1 MNFARR
7 LERLETARGP
17 FDAKGIATMNG
28 EELRAFVART
38 LQELGGQGAALVAL
52 RSDPATDPGTL
63 KMVEA
68 WPAWP
73 L

>member
-1 MNFARR
+1 MNLARR

-17 FDAKGIATMNG
+17 FDAHGIAAMNG
-28 EELRAFVART
+28 EELRAYVART
-38 LQELGGQGAALVAL
+38 LQEIGGRDAVLSAL
-52 RSDPATDPGTL
+52 RADPGTDSDTI

>member
-1 MNFARR
+1 VNFARR

-17 FDAKGIATMNG
+17 FDADGIATMNG
-28 EELRAFVART
+28 EELRAYVART
-38 LQELGGQGAALVAL
+38 LQDLGGKDAALSAL
-52 RSDPATDPGTL
+52 RAAAASPETI
-63 KMVEA
+63 KIMEA

>member
-1 MNFARR
+1 LNFARR
-7 LERLETARGP
+7 LEKLEKAQGT
-17 FDAKGIATMNG
+17 FDVHGIATMNG
-28 EELRAFVART
+28 EELREYIAAT
-38 LQELGGQGAALVAL
+38 LQALGGRDAALSAL
-52 RSDPATDPGTL
+52 RAHPVTDSDTI